1 MVYWFFVQIEKIC
14 WCTNALRQLLFWPM
28 NQFTIF
34 DPTSKK
40 PTTSKR
46 CLLYFLCYKNGFL
59 WKAFFAFIFLFF
71 VILCILD
78 NISFPNIYLLLQ
90 GRLDEAKKCSR
101 PFLLIHSLYLKTGFN
116 ICQQKIY
123 DVLHRLNNS
132 FRNNLIYFCL
142 HIIKRITRP
151 INNIY
156 FRNYCNNLFLYCIHV
171 IFFVTILAILI
182 WNMIL

>member
-1 MVYWFFVQIEKIC
+1 MEGFFCI
-14 WCTNALRQLLFWPM
+14 
-28 NQFTIF
+28 
-34 DPTSKK
+34 
-40 PTTSKR
+40 
-46 CLLYFLCYKNGFL
+46 YFPV
-59 WKAFFAFIFLFF
+59 F
-71 VILCILD
+71 VILCIVD
-78 NISFPNIYLLLQ
+78 NISLPNIYLLLQ